1 MQDLIKQLKDEAG
14 LTEEQAIKS
23 LYVIKGYIQSK
34 VPPMMHGL
42 IDNFLGEQ
50 FKTANSNGNN
60 GKMENTNHM
69 EDDFMDKAEQV
80 TKQATQKIEGLAE
93 EAKEEM
99 EEFAK
104 EASEKID
111 KWAVKAEEAAQEA
124 INKLKDMINE
134 QKHNEHKE
142 EE

>member
-1 MQDLIKQLKDEAG
+1 MQDLIKQL
-14 LTEEQAIKS
+14 TEEVGITEAQAVKA

-50 FKTANSNGNN
+50 FKTAGGNDKK
-60 GKMENTNHM
+60 GQQHST

-80 TKQATQKIEGLAE
+80 TKQATEKIEGLAE
-93 EAKEEM
+93 EAKGEM

-104 EASEKID
+104 EASERID
-111 KWAVKAEEAAQEA
+111 QWAVKAEEAAQEA
-124 INKLKDMINE
+124 INKLKDMMNE
-134 QKHNEHKE
+134 QNNNGHTEK
-142 EE
+142 

>member
-1 MQDLIKQLKDEAG
+1 MQDLLKQLKEEVG
-14 LTEEQAIKS
+14 ITEEQAVKA
-23 LYVIKGYIQSK
+23 LFVIKGYIKSK

-50 FKTANSNGNN
+50 FKDAGGNN
-60 GKMENTNHM
+60 KTGNAHTM

-80 TKQATQKIEGLAE
+80 TKQATEKIEGLAE
-93 EAKEEM
+93 EAKGEM

-111 KWAVKAEEAAQEA
+111 KWAEKAEEAAQEA
-124 INKLKDMINE
+124 INRLKDMMDE
-134 QKHNEHKE
+134 QKNNGQKE
-142 EE
+142 KE